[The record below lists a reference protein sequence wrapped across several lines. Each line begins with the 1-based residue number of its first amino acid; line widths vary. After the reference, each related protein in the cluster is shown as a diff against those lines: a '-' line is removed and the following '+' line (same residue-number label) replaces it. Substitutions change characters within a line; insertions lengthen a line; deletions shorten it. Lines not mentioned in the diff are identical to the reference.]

1 MIYHGYVYRFIIGKT
16 YERNGA
22 AMGELLKGK
31 NIIIMGVRNKW
42 SIAWGIA
49 AAAHREG
56 ASLIFTYQG
65 DREKDGVE
73 QLAAELG
80 GVSTFQLDVTSDSD
94 IDTFFN
100 EVKAKFKVV
109 HGLVHAIAFAKRE
122 DLQDSFVNT
131 SRDGFAL
138 ALDISAYSLVATGR
152 RASELMTEG
161 GSIVTLTYMGS
172 EKAFTGY
179 NVMGVAKAALEA
191 SVRYMA
197 NDLGPE
203 GIRVNAISAG
213 AVKTLSAKGVK
224 DFGSIL
230 ELSRQKAP
238 LRRNVELSELGDT
251 AVFLLSTLSNGIT
264 GEIMHV
270 DSGMHI
276 VGI

>member
-1 MIYHGYVYRFIIGKT
+1 MIFHGQQLIFGKI
-16 YERNGA
+16 YERNDTI
-22 AMGELLKGK
+22 MGELLKGK

-49 AAAHREG
+49 TAVHREG
-56 ASLIFTYQG
+56 ASLIFTYMG
-65 DREKDGVE
+65 EREKDGVE

-100 EVKAKFKVV
+100 VVKGKFGVV

-122 DLQDSFVNT
+122 DMQDSFVNT

-138 ALDISAYSLVATGR
+138 ALDISAYSLVAVSR
-152 RASELMTEG
+152 KAKELMTEG
-161 GSIVTLTYMGS
+161 GSIVTMTYMGS
-172 EKAFTGY
+172 EKAFAGY

-197 NDLGPE
+197 NELGSE

-224 DFGSIL
+224 DFGSML
-230 ELSRQKAP
+230 ELARQKSP
-238 LRRNVELSELGDT
+238 LRKNVELSELGDT
-251 AVFLLSTLSNGIT
+251 AVFLLSSMSNGTT
-264 GEIMHV
+264 GEIIHV

-276 VGI
+276 IGI

>member
-1 MIYHGYVYRFIIGKT
+1 MKGMLS
-16 YERNGA
+16 
-22 AMGELLKGK
+22 MGELLKGK

-56 ASLIFTYQG
+56 ASLVFTYQG
-65 DREKDGVE
+65 ERERESVE
-73 QLAAELG
+73 ELAAELG
-80 GVSTFQLDVTSDSD
+80 GVACFQLNVTSDSD

-100 EVKAKFKVV
+100 EIKGKFSVV
-109 HGLVHAIAFAKRE
+109 HGLVHAIAYAKKEELKER
-122 DLQDSFVNT
+122 FIKT
-131 SRDGFAL
+131 SRAGFAL
-138 ALDISAYSLVATGR
+138 AHDISAYSLVAVGNR
-152 RASELMTEG
+152 VRELMTEG

-197 NDLGPE
+197 SDMGVD

-213 AVKTLSAKGVK
+213 AVRTISAKGVK
-224 DFGSIL
+224 DFGSML
-230 ELSRQKAP
+230 EIAREKSP
-238 LRRNVELSELGDT
+238 LRKNVELTELGDA
-251 AVFLLSTLSNGIT
+251 AVFLLSGMSNGIT
-264 GEIMHV
+264 GEVIHV

-276 VGI
+276 VGT

>member
-1 MIYHGYVYRFIIGKT
+1 
-16 YERNGA
+16 
-22 AMGELLKGK
+22 MGDLLKGK
-31 NIIIMGVRNKW
+31 NIIVMGVRNKW

-49 AAAHREG
+49 VSAHREG

-65 DREKDGVE
+65 EREKEGVE
-73 QLAAELG
+73 QLAKELG
-80 GVSTFQLDVTSDSD
+80 DVSTSQLDVTSDND
-94 IDTFFN
+94 IDTFFD
-100 EVKAKFKVV
+100 EVKNKFGVI

-138 ALDISAYSLVATGR
+138 ALDISAYSLVAVGR
-152 RASELMTEG
+152 KARDLMTEG

-191 SVRYMA
+191 SVMYMA
-197 NDLGPE
+197 NDMGHL

-230 ELSRQKAP
+230 EATKQRAP
-238 LRRNVELSELGDT
+238 LRKNVELSELGDT
-251 AVFLLSTLSNGIT
+251 AVFLLSSMSNGIT
-264 GEIMHV
+264 GEVIHV

>member
-1 MIYHGYVYRFIIGKT
+1 
-16 YERNGA
+16 
-22 AMGELLKGK
+22 MGDLLKNK

-56 ASLIFTYQG
+56 ANLFFTYQG
-65 DREKDGVE
+65 EREKASVT
-73 QLAAELG
+73 QLAEELG
-80 GVSTFQLDVTSDSD
+80 GVSTYQLDVTSDD
-94 IDTFFN
+94 DVDAFF
-100 EVKAKFKVV
+100 EAIKKDAGVI

-122 DLQDSFVNT
+122 DLQESFVNT
-131 SRDGFAL
+131 SRDGFAI
-138 ALDISAYSLVATGR
+138 ALDISAYSLVKVGQKAR
-152 RASELMTEG
+152 ELMAEG
-161 GSIVTLTYMGS
+161 GSIVTITYMGS

-191 SVRYMA
+191 SVMYMA

-224 DFGSIL
+224 DFSTIL
-230 ELSRQKAP
+230 DVTRQKAP
-238 LRRNVELSELGDT
+238 LRKNVELSELGDA
-251 AVFLLSTLSNGIT
+251 AVFLLSDMSRGIT
-264 GEIMHV
+264 GEVIHV
-270 DSGMHI
+270 DCGMHI

>member
-1 MIYHGYVYRFIIGKT
+1 
-16 YERNGA
+16 
-22 AMGELLKGK
+22 MGELLKGK

-49 AAAHREG
+49 VASHREG

-65 DREKDGVE
+65 EREKDAVE

-80 GVSTFQLDVTSDSD
+80 AVSTFQLDVTSDSD
-94 IDTFFN
+94 IDTFFDV
-100 EVKAKFKVV
+100 VKGQFGIM
-109 HGLVHAIAFAKRE
+109 HGLVHGIAYAKRE

-138 ALDISAYSLVATGR
+138 ALNVSAYSLVAVSR
-152 RASELMTEG
+152 KVKELMTEG

-172 EKAFTGY
+172 EKVFTGY
-179 NVMGVAKAALEA
+179 NVMGVAKAALET
-191 SVRYMA
+191 SVRYLA

-203 GIRVNAISAG
+203 DIRVNAISAG

-224 DFGSIL
+224 DFGNMM
-230 ELSRQKAP
+230 ELARQRAP

-251 AVFLLSTLSNGIT
+251 AVFLLSNMSKGTT
-264 GEIMHV
+264 GEVIHV
-270 DSGMHI
+270 DSGVNIM
-276 VGI
+276 GI

>member
-1 MIYHGYVYRFIIGKT
+1 
-16 YERNGA
+16 
-22 AMGELLKGK
+22 MGDLLKGK
-31 NIIIMGVRNKW
+31 RIIIMGVRNKW

-49 AAAHREG
+49 EAAHREG
-56 ASLIFTYQG
+56 AELIFTYQG
-65 DREKDGVE
+65 EREKAGVE

-80 GVSTFQLDVTSDSD
+80 DVPAYQLDVTSDSD
-94 IDTFFN
+94 IDGFFN
-100 EVKAKFKVV
+100 EIKEKYGVI

-131 SRDGFAL
+131 SREGFGI
-138 ALDISAYSLVATGR
+138 ALDISAYSLVAVGN
-152 RASELMTEG
+152 RAKDLMTEG

-179 NVMGVAKAALEA
+179 NVMGVAKAALES

-197 NDLGPE
+197 NDLGPS

-213 AVKTLSAKGVK
+213 AVKTLSAKGIK
-224 DFGSIL
+224 DFSSIL
-230 ELSRQKAP
+230 EITRQKAP
-238 LRRNVELSELGDT
+238 LRKNVELSELGNT
-251 AVFLLSTLSNGIT
+251 AVFLLSSFSSGIT
-264 GEIMHV
+264 GEVIHV

>member
-1 MIYHGYVYRFIIGKT
+1 
-16 YERNGA
+16 
-22 AMGELLKGK
+22 MGELLKGK

-49 AAAHREG
+49 SAAHKEG
-56 ASLIFTYQG
+56 ASLIFTFQG

-80 GVSTFQLDVTSDSD
+80 GVSTYQLDVTSDSD
-94 IDTFFN
+94 IDIFFDAI
-100 EVKAKFKVV
+100 KGKFGVI

-138 ALDISAYSLVATGR
+138 ALDISAYSLVAVGR
-152 RASELMTEG
+152 KARDLMTEG
-161 GSIVTLTYMGS
+161 GSIVTMTYMGS

-179 NVMGVAKAALEA
+179 NVMGVAKASLEA
-191 SVRYMA
+191 SVMYMA
-197 NDLGPE
+197 NDLGPL

-238 LRRNVELSELGDT
+238 LRKNVELSELGDT
-251 AVFLLSTLSNGIT
+251 AVFLLSSMSKGIT
-264 GEIMHV
+264 GEIIHV